1 MEKFGEESSSICAV
15 KNFYRLPIALR
26 EKGCYLINDSNRSIA
41 KIRDKK
47 LVHSWR
53 LKHPHYFTC
62 PIVFDTKNES
72 LYCVMD
78 NNIILQWMDSNVEDD
93 VLSNA
98 SKFKFQETIFG
109 VIPVHG
115 HKPLI
120 LFDSGRVICGE
131 LTSNSVPVGENIIKE
146 SEKIIWADAV
156 ELNSKICVACLSK
169 KSEKNSYQLHYF
181 NVEEN
186 GVTNYENH
194 SINNETGVLKNWCL
208 NKTTHS
214 FLTIWSNGLILNF
227 DLQTQTE
234 SNLLTLSS
242 VENHLLAMHYVGSNY
257 LIILK
262 CNQNV
267 KETCLELW
275 DIKFKVLKAR
285 KELKNKSSTDNK
297 ISVINSFVFFSNNGD
312 LIQVPYHVKKSTLSA
327 VFCKSFESNAKV
339 AEESW
344 DGEKLS
350 NAKHNAVE
358 EMDTSEINQ
367 EMYDSTE
374 LLAQSLMKNSS
385 TSLKIQESDLVKLLH
400 YAIRTKKEANI
411 DSSILLNAVFSAEF
425 NDDFLSNNL
434 RKLDLNTKM
443 PALKVILSM
452 LQNKKSSED
461 RQEPSEIQ
469 LFRWLFLIIYSDI
482 EALSR
487 TTDKKCKTLIRKLYK
502 CISEKMKDDDEEI
515 MDLLL
520 ILKNKNFVLKDYVI
534 ESCIETIDL

>member
-15 KNFYRLPIALR
+15 KKFYRLPIALK

-41 KIRDKK
+41 KIQDKK

-62 PIVFDTKNES
+62 PIVFDSKNES
-72 LYCVMD
+72 MYCVMD

-98 SKFKFQETIFG
+98 SKFKFQETVFG
-109 VIPVHG
+109 VIPVQG
-115 HKPLI
+115 HKPVT
-120 LFDSGRVICGE
+120 LFDSGRVTYE
-131 LTSNSVPVGENIIKE
+131 AL
-146 SEKIIWADAV
+146 
-156 ELNSKICVACLSK
+156 ELNSEICVACLSK
-169 KSEKNSYQLHYF
+169 KNGNNSYQLHYF
-181 NVEEN
+181 NVGEN
-186 GVTNYENH
+186 GVANYDNH
-194 SINNETGVLKNWCL
+194 SINHETGVLKNWCL

-227 DLQTQTE
+227 DLQTQLE

-242 VENHLLAMHYVGSNY
+242 VENHLLAIHYVDSNY

-267 KETCLELW
+267 KEACLELW

-297 ISVINSFVFFSNNGD
+297 ISVIDSFVFFSNNED

-327 VFCKSFESNAKV
+327 VFCKSFESNTKV
-339 AEESW
+339 AEETW

-350 NAKHNAVE
+350 NAKHNVVE
-358 EMDTSEINQ
+358 EMDTSENNQ

-400 YAIRTKKEANI
+400 YAIRTEKEANI
-411 DSSILLNAVFSAEF
+411 GSSILLNAVF
-425 NDDFLSNNL
+425 
-434 RKLDLNTKM
+434 
-443 PALKVILSM
+443 
-452 LQNKKSSED
+452 
-461 RQEPSEIQ
+461 
-469 LFRWLFLIIYSDI
+469 
-482 EALSR
+482 
-487 TTDKKCKTLIRKLYK
+487 C
-502 CISEKMKDDDEEI
+502 
-515 MDLLL
+515 
-520 ILKNKNFVLKDYVI
+520 
-534 ESCIETIDL
+534 